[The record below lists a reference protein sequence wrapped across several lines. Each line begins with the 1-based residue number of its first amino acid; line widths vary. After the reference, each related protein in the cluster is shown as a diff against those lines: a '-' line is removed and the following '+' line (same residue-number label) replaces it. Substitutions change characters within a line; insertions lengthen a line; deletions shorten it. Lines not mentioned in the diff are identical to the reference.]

1 VTDEPL
7 EKLVARR
14 IREQLGEGGLE
25 RLIEARR
32 RIEAQTQ
39 ELQIEVGLEAA
50 GEVQPA
56 PAELKLHGHTP
67 EVKVQAALPGDVI
80 AVIESAS
87 PELANDIRSRSPQD
101 VNLAINFFLAITQT
115 LQFLLT
121 VYQIFHQQPP
131 SQTQIIEIFNH
142 TTNVINQTTT
152 TVINMPPHN

>member
-1 VTDEPL
+1 VADESPEELVT
-7 EKLVARR
+7 RR
-14 IREQLGEGGLE
+14 IREQLGEGGLQ
-25 RLIEARR
+25 RLIEAQAQL
-32 RIEAQTQ
+32 RIGVTAEASA
-39 ELQIEVGLEAA
+39 V
-50 GEVQPA
+50 VVRPS
-56 PAELKLHGHTP
+56 PAESKLHGHTP
-67 EVKVQAALPGDVI
+67 EVKVQPAQPDDVI

-101 VNLAINFFLAITQT
+101 VNLAINFFLAIMQT